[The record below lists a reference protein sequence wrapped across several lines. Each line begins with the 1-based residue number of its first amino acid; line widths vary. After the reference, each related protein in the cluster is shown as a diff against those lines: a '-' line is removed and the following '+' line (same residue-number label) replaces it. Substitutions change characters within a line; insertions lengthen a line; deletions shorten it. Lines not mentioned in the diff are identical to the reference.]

1 MYVKKWLFLFPAT
14 NNRCT
19 NNTTSSVAV
28 HPQKFKGNINFVF
41 LLNRSG
47 GPIHPLHVSDATLF
61 SLLHSLLLCW
71 ICESKLEQVYQRVPF
86 VINKWVTHRP
96 TTANKSIK
104 QKPLDFLVF
113 QFLFFYFYKVSRF
126 PNPSGFLSLAE
137 STSLLL
143 CFILSAVSNNFLRFL
158 ACLVALP
165 KAEGV
170 MSVVFRPAP
179 SSEAESH

>member
-1 MYVKKWLFLFPAT
+1 MLALQMYVKKWLFLFPAT

-96 TTANKSIK
+96 TTANKSTK

-113 QFLFFYFYKVSRF
+113 QFLLFLQSESFSKSFRVSPSCWVDQPASVFYFKCSF
-126 PNPSGFLSLAE
+126 
-137 STSLLL
+137 
-143 CFILSAVSNNFLRFL
+143 
-158 ACLVALP
+158 
-165 KAEGV
+165 K
-170 MSVVFRPAP
+170 
-179 SSEAESH
+179 